1 MAAVIG
7 ILVVLVGILVSI
19 ALHEVGHMVP
29 AKKFGV
35 RVSHYFVGFGPTL
48 WSRTKG
54 ETEYGLKA
62 IPLGGYVRL
71 VGMYPP
77 AAPGAKQSNGFFG
90 RMVQDAREMSA
101 EEILPGQEPRAFY
114 NLSVPKKVVVMF
126 GGPFMNLVIA
136 FVLMTVVLV
145 GIGSPQATTTV
156 ATVPACVAPAS
167 APADYEC
174 TASDPATPA
183 AEAGIEPGDSVVSF
197 DGEPVTSWDS
207 LVGKITGAAGQT
219 VPVVVERAGEQ
230 VTLEITPTEVDR
242 PVVGDD
248 GQYVTDDDGE
258 LVLKPAGYVGIAPT
272 QERVSEPLSAVPEA
286 IWAQVS
292 GTAAVIVELPAKLV
306 DVVQSTFGGEERDP
320 ASVMG
325 PVGVGR
331 IAVDVVGADQVDV
344 VDRVAIMLS
353 LLASLNI
360 ALFAFNL
367 IPLPP
372 LDGGHIAG
380 ALYEGAKRQ
389 VAKVRGRPR
398 PAHADVAKL
407 VPLGLAMW
415 VVLLGMGVLL
425 IYADIANPIRLT

>member
-77 AAPGAKQSNGFFG
+77 ARPGAKQSNGFFG

-114 NLSVPKKVVVMF
+114 NLSAPKKFVVMF

-136 FVLMTVVLV
+136 FVLMGIALV
-145 GIGSPQATTTV
+145 GIGINQPTTTV
-156 ATVPACVAPAS
+156 STVPACVAPAD
-167 APADYEC
+167 ATADYEC

-183 AEAGIEPGDSVVSF
+183 AQAGIEPGDTIVSF
-197 DGEPVTSWDS
+197 DGEPVPSWES
-207 LVGKITGAAGQT
+207 FVGKVTGAAGET
-219 VPVVVERAGEQ
+219 VPVVVERDGER

-248 GQYVTDDDGE
+248 GQYVTDDEGE
-258 LVLKPAGYVGIAPT
+258 LVLKPAGYVGVAPT
-272 QERVSEPLSAVPEA
+272 QERTAQPLSAIPET

-292 GTAAVIVELPAKLV
+292 GTAEVVVALPAKLV
-306 DVVQSTFGGEERDP
+306 DVVQSTFAGEERDP

-331 IAVDVVGADQVDV
+331 IAVDVVGADSVDI
-344 VDRVAIMLS
+344 VDRVSVMLQ
-353 LLASLNI
+353 LLAGLNI
-360 ALFAFNL
+360 ALFVFNL

-380 ALYEGAKRQ
+380 AVYEGAKRQ
-389 VAKVRGRPR
+389 VARVRGLPR

-425 IYADIANPIRLT
+425 IYADIVNPIRIT